1 MGTKNDFWEALYHFS
16 LFFPLILLSGG
27 FSTVSDGLDH
37 RGGKREV
44 SICGRNIDSDP
55 TGEIGIEFSLPPQK
69 GMGFR
74 SNCQLKL

>member
-1 MGTKNDFWEALYHFS
+1 MGKAIDIFRVSGLKYPIH
-16 LFFPLILLSGG
+16 ILAPT
-27 FSTVSDGLDH
+27 FSTVSDALDH
-37 RGGKREV
+37 WGGKREV